1 MINQI
6 VIPKNASYSTNH
18 AVDNESQSPVL
29 TPEELSARSILVR
42 EIESPKVS
50 VIFVARNESEWIGKA
65 VDSLYSTKNKTTFEC
80 IVYDDGSDD
89 GCCSHF
95 PVTKLLASRTNPIGP
110 SRARNWG
117 AMVARGEILIFCDG
131 HLKFHDGWIDG
142 MIRHIEEGR
151 CDVVN
156 PIISDIAFPSTKG
169 YGWSFDT
176 TSYEY
181 KWGNSCTDFQYR
193 GGMAGGC
200 FAVKRSVFMHVGMF
214 DKAFTK
220 WGMEDSELALRLS
233 LSGFRIGVEPNV
245 DVGHFFK
252 ESNSYGV
259 DWFSYGYN
267 FLRMAY
273 VNMDQEG
280 FNYVYEQRTQGSD
293 EDKRN
298 LRDVVIA
305 SSKFRKLQA
314 DRIRKVSFRDYLT
327 QFGTKMS

>member
-1 MINQI
+1 MIESIIVAPHTSLNQVHTFEDEI
-6 VIPKNASYSTNH
+6 GPQL
-18 AVDNESQSPVL
+18 E
-29 TPEELSARSILVR
+29 PEEYGQRGLEQRFITN
-42 EIESPKVS
+42 PKVS
-50 VIFVARNESEWIGKA
+50 VIFVARNENEWIRKA
-65 VDSLYSTKNKTTFEC
+65 VESLYAAKNEASFEC
-80 IVYDDGSDD
+80 IVYDDGSTDD
-89 GCCSHF
+89 SCTFF
-95 PVTKLLASRTNPIGP
+95 PVTKLLTSRKEPIGP

-117 AMVARGEILIFCDG
+117 AMAARGEILIFCDG

-142 MIRHIEEGR
+142 MIKHIEDDR

-156 PIISDIAFPSTKG
+156 PIISDIAFPTTKG

-181 KWGNSCTDFQYR
+181 KWGEVCNGFQYR

-200 FAVKRSVFMHVGMF
+200 FAIKRSVFMRVGMF

-233 LSGFRIGVEPNV
+233 LSGYRIGVEPAV

-259 DWFSYGYN
+259 DWFSYNYN

-273 VNMDQEG
+273 VNMDQQG
-280 FNYVYEQRTQGSD
+280 LQGS
-293 EDKRN
+293 
-298 LRDVVIA
+298 
-305 SSKFRKLQA
+305 SS
-314 DRIRKVSFRDYLT
+314 VHPCYS
-327 QFGTKMS
+327 G